1 MADNTT
7 AQNSTADLNLAFL
20 GTGSMNG
27 AIMRGIIASGH
38 APERITA
45 TVRTPSKAV
54 ALADETGVN
63 AIATEDDEN
72 ANLTAVAEA
81 DVVFLG
87 VKPVGILDLCREIA
101 GALKPA
107 AAVVSVAAGITVA
120 AMEAALRD
128 GQPVVRSMPN
138 TPLTVGLGAVGVAA
152 GTSIDESTLD
162 SVVKLYEG
170 AGVVKVVAEDQIEAV
185 TAVSGSGPAY
195 IFYMAEAMAAAGE
208 KLGLDAGTARE
219 LAAATVAGAGRM
231 LAEPGADAAQLR
243 RNVTSPKGTTAAA
256 LDSFAASGL
265 EEMVLKAETACVERS
280 RELTRDLSS

>member
-1 MADNTT
+1 MPDNNT
-7 AQNSTADLNLAFL
+7 AQNPTADLKLAFL

-27 AIMRGIIASGH
+27 AIMRGIIAAGH

-54 ALADETGVN
+54 ALAEETGVN
-63 AIATEDDEN
+63 AIATQDDEN

-87 VKPVGILDLCREIA
+87 VKPVGILDLCREMA
-101 GALKPA
+101 GALKPT

-120 AMEAALRD
+120 AMEAALND

-152 GTSIDESTLD
+152 GTGIDEATLGQ
-162 SVVKLYEG
+162 VVKLYEG
-170 AGVVKVVAEDQIEAV
+170 AGVVKVVEENLIEAV

-208 KLGLDAGTARE
+208 KLGLDAETARE

-243 RNVTSPKGTTAAA
+243 RNVTSPNGTTAAA

-265 EEMVLKAETACVERS
+265 EEMVLTAETACVERS

>member
-1 MADNTT
+1 
-7 AQNSTADLNLAFL
+7 
-20 GTGSMNG
+20 MNG
-27 AIMRGIIASGH
+27 AIMRGIIAAGH
-38 APERITA
+38 NPAKITA

-63 AIATEDDEN
+63 AIATEDSAD
-72 ANLTAVAEA
+72 ANLKAVAEA

-101 GALKPA
+101 GALKPST
-107 AAVVSVAAGITVA
+107 AVVSVAAGITVA
-120 AMEAALRD
+120 AMEAALNA

-152 GTSIDESTLD
+152 GTSIDEATLEQ
-162 SVVKLYEG
+162 VVSLYEG
-170 AGVVKVVAEDQIEAV
+170 AGVVKVVPEDKIEAV

-195 IFYMAEAMAAAGE
+195 IFYLTEAMAAAGE
-208 KLGLDAGTARE
+208 KLGLDAETARE
-219 LAAATVAGAGRM
+219 LAAATAAGAGRM

-243 RNVTSPKGTTAAA
+243 RNVTSPNGTTAAA

-280 RELTRDLSS
+280 KELTRDLSS

>member
-1 MADNTT
+1 MADTN

-27 AIMRGIIASGH
+27 AIMRGIIAAGH
-38 APERITA
+38 DPARITA

-54 ALADETGVN
+54 ALAEETGVN
-63 AIATEDDEN
+63 ALATEDSAE
-72 ANLTAVAEA
+72 ANLEAVAQA

-87 VKPVGILDLCREIA
+87 VKPVGILELCREIA
-101 GALKPA
+101 GALKPT
-107 AAVVSVAAGITVA
+107 AAVVSVAAGITVG
-120 AMEAALRD
+120 AMEAALTS

-152 GTSIDESTLD
+152 GSSIDEATLEQ
-162 SVVKLYEG
+162 VVALYRG
-170 AGVVKVVAEDQIEAV
+170 AGVVKVVPEDKIEAV

-208 KLGLDAGTARE
+208 KLGLDADTARE

-231 LAEPGADAAQLR
+231 LAEPDADAAQLR
-243 RNVTSPKGTTAAA
+243 RNVTSPNGTTAAA
-256 LDSFAASGL
+256 LESFAQSGL
-265 EEMVLKAETACVERS
+265 EEMVLTAETACVERS
-280 RELTRDLSS
+280 KELTRELSS